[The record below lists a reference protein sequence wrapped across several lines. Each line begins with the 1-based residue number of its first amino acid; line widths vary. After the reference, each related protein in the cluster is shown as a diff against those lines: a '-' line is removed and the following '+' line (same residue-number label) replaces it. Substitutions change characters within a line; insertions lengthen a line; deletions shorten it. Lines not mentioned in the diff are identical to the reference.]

1 LQNVSVLRTEALASM
16 STPDLE
22 DDGRVVTLDLH
33 GATVDEA
40 IDLTYRT
47 LRLAEERG
55 RTRLRLIHGSSTTQA
70 GARRT
75 IKSAL
80 HDLLDRGELGTHA
93 TNVIRQRDT
102 LVLALDVTATSDGT
116 PIQLRDVQ
124 R

>member
-1 LQNVSVLRTEALASM
+1 M
-16 STPDLE
+16 STPQLD

-33 GATVDEA
+33 GATVEEA

-70 GARRT
+70 GERRT
-75 IKSAL
+75 IKNAL
-80 HDLLDRGELGTHA
+80 YDLLDRGELGAHA
-93 TNVIRQRDT
+93 TNVIRQRNT
-102 LVLALDVTATSDGT
+102 LVLALDVTATGGGI
-116 PIQLRDVQ
+116 PIQLHEVQ